1 MLTCIAVEDEPLAL
15 KRLVEYIAKVPY
27 LDLTASFENSLEA
40 LAFIQTEKP
49 DVLFLDIRMDEL
61 SGIELI
67 QTLNYTPQVIFTTA
81 FDEYA
86 VKGFQLQ
93 ALDYLLKPY
102 TLERFLQAAGRLQKG
117 STRTASQPVH
127 LFVKSGFRLEKVSF
141 GDITYIEGM
150 RDQRCIH
157 LEQGKLLTPE
167 TFDELEKQ
175 LPSAQFCRVHKSYL
189 VSIAKIRLI
198 ERDRIVIGNEMIPV
212 SKTYKDRF
220 YGLIKRGPESEW

>member
-1 MLTCIAVEDEPLAL
+1 MLTCIAIEDEPLAL
-15 KRLVEYIAKVPY
+15 KRLVEYIGKISY

-40 LAFIQTEKP
+40 LAFIQTERP

-67 QTLNYTPQVIFTTA
+67 QTLDYSPQVIFTTA

-86 VKGFQLQ
+86 VKGFQLK

-102 TLERFLQAAGRLQKG
+102 TFERFLQAVGRLSQ
-117 STRTASQPVH
+117 SNTRIASQPVH

-141 GDITYIEGM
+141 VDITYIEGM

-157 LEQGKLLTPE
+157 LEHGKLMTHE
-167 TFDELEKQ
+167 TLDGLEKQ
-175 LPSAQFCRVHKSYL
+175 LPFAQFCRVHKSYL
-189 VSIAKIRLI
+189 VSIAKIRLV
-198 ERDRIVIGNEMIPV
+198 ERDRIVIGKEMIPI
-212 SKTYKDRF
+212 SMTYKDRF
-220 YGLIKRGPESEW
+220 YDLIKRL